1 MKKIHLYLLSFL
13 AVIAAMFG
21 ACGQDVD
28 NARKQKETI
37 EDVTFASVEFVY
49 DGQEKEVTVSGELPE
64 SVSVAYTNN
73 KKTDAGEYRAS
84 AVISGEGYETL
95 TLETT
100 WKINKAKIA
109 GVSLD
114 AEQETNADGEYHLP
128 QYTGA
133 LPEGV
138 TAKWYYEGNALTNG
152 VKTHGKY
159 NLTLV
164 LSGDNYEEKRLN
176 VLFSL
181 RMTLEEIKAA
191 AKEIVSSFNKTP
203 QPWEFLPDTFQ
214 PQYKLLTDAQ
224 AAAFAGTE
232 TQEVENA
239 YENFVNVTDIPVN
252 YIGKQMNVV
261 YGVLNSMQTAL
272 GYVQKAQA
280 GLNALETAYVE
291 FIQKNPD
298 NYSVFEDTE
307 GSFKYRINISGRNY
321 DLSVNVGN
329 VGIRFFADKTDETA
343 PIYGAWVQLNPSTVL
358 KYETTGEENL
368 KIALVVAGSA
378 SAQVE
383 FVKKDGKTAG
393 YIHEF
398 LYAVDK
404 QVTATSALLT
414 VSENYTAVVGTKGD
428 FIPTAGGRNCEVYS
442 NATGYLVG
450 TEVKETMKTTVGG
463 SGVYD
468 TLWYNLRDLSGVNSI
483 KKEDNQNGSNP
494 DTVYINGYAE
504 AIGSMEVD
512 RLKLD
517 FSRRFDIEFKT
528 VYAWRKTVN
537 ADGIEEYE
545 KAEFEAPMLFVQ
557 EKCSDTFEEDF
568 SKENKDYLTGTV
580 SLNVSAADKQAVNA
594 GYYDLLPAYEE
605 IKESVTHGDII
616 DYCEIPVSGG
626 EEGA

>member
-1 MKKIHLYLLSFL
+1 MKKIRLVLLSFL
-13 AVIAAMFG
+13 AVIAATFG
-21 ACGQDVD
+21 ACGQDAD
-28 NARKQKETI
+28 NAQKQKETI
-37 EDVTFASVEFVY
+37 EGVTFASAEFVY
-49 DGQEKEVTVSGELPE
+49 DGQEKEITVSGDMPE
-64 SVSVAYTNN
+64 GVSVAYTNN
-73 KKTDAGEYRAS
+73 KKTDAGEYKAS
-84 AVISGEGYETL
+84 AVLTGEGYETL

-109 GVSLD
+109 GVTLE
-114 AEQETNADGEYHLP
+114 AEQETDADGEYHLP
-128 QYTGA
+128 QYTGT

-138 TAKWYYEGNALTNG
+138 TAQWYYEGNALTNG

-164 LSGDNYEEKRLN
+164 LSGKNYEEKRLE
-176 VLFSL
+176 VVYSL

-191 AKEIVSSFNKTP
+191 AKEIVAAFQATP
-203 QPWEFLPDTFQ
+203 QPWGFLPEKFQ

-224 AAAFAGTE
+224 ATAFVTADKEGE
-232 TQEVENA
+232 EKNA
-239 YENFVNVTDIPVN
+239 YADFVNVSNIPVN

-261 YGVLNSMQTAL
+261 YGVLNKTQTAL

-280 GLNALETAYVE
+280 GLAAVETAYVE
-291 FIQKNPD
+291 YIQKNPD
-298 NYSVFEDTE
+298 DYTSFEDTE
-307 GSFKYRINISGRNY
+307 GSFRYRINISGRNY
-321 DLSVNVGN
+321 DLSANVGG
-329 VGIRFFADKTDETA
+329 VGVRIFADKTDETA
-343 PIYGAWVQLNPSTVL
+343 PLYGARVQLGKTSVL
-358 KYETTGEENL
+358 KYEMKGEDYL
-368 KIALVVAGSA
+368 KMAFVIADTA

-383 FVKKDGKTAG
+383 FVKENGNTTG
-393 YIHEF
+393 YIHEN
-398 LYAVDK
+398 LSAADK

-414 VSENYTAVVGTKGD
+414 VSKDYTTVVGTKGD

-450 TEVKETMKTTVGG
+450 TEVKEILNKKE
-463 SGVYD
+463 YD

-557 EKCSDTFEEDF
+557 EKCSDTLEEDF
-568 SKENKDYLTGTV
+568 SKENKDCLTGTV
-580 SLNVSAADKQAVNA
+580 SLNVSEAAKQAVHT

-605 IKESVTHGDII
+605 IKESVTDEEIKAF
-616 DYCEIPVSGG
+616 CEISVSGG
-626 EEGA
+626 EAGA

>member
-1 MKKIHLYLLSFL
+1 MKKIWFVLLSFL

-21 ACGQDVD
+21 ACEQDGD
-28 NARKQKETI
+28 NAQKQKETI
-37 EDVTFASVEFVY
+37 EGVTFASAEFVY
-49 DGQEKEVTVSGELPE
+49 DGQEKIITVSGELPE

-73 KKTDAGEYRAS
+73 KQTNAGEYEAT
-84 AVISGEGYETL
+84 AVLSGEGYETL
-95 TLETT
+95 TLRTT
-100 WKINKAKIA
+100 WKINKAQIV
-109 GVSLD
+109 GVSLA
-114 AEQETNADGEYHLP
+114 AEQETDADGEYHLP

-164 LSGDNYEEKRLN
+164 LSGDNYEEKRLD
-176 VLFSL
+176 VLYSL
-181 RMTLEEIKAA
+181 RMSVEEIKAV
-191 AKEIVSSFNKTP
+191 AKEIVEAFKQTP
-203 QPWEFLPDTFQ
+203 QPWDFLPEKFQ

-224 AAAFAGTE
+224 AAAFVTE
-232 TQEVENA
+232 EGEEKNA
-239 YENFVNVTDIPVN
+239 YAAFVNVSDIPVN

-261 YGVLNSMQTAL
+261 YGVLNKSQTAL
-272 GYVQKAQA
+272 GYVQKVQA
-280 GLNALETAYVE
+280 GLAAVETAYVE
-291 FIQKNPD
+291 YIQKNPYD
-298 NYSVFEDTE
+298 YASFEDTE
-307 GSFKYRINISGRNY
+307 GSFTYRIKISGRNY

-329 VGIRFFADKTDETA
+329 VGVRIFADKTDEENPA
-343 PIYGAWVQLNPSTVL
+343 YGARIQLTQNAVI
-358 KYETTGEENL
+358 KYDMTGEESL

-398 LYAVDK
+398 LYAADK

-414 VSENYTAVVGTKGD
+414 VSENYTTVIGTKGD
-428 FIPTAGGRNCEVYS
+428 FIPTSGGRNCEVYS

-450 TEVKETMKTTVGG
+450 TEVKEILDKKE
-463 SGVYD
+463 YD
-468 TLWYNLRDLSGVNSI
+468 TLWYNLRDLHGVTSI
-483 KKEDNQNGSNP
+483 RKEDKANWLNADTIWINGSE
-494 DTVYINGYAE
+494 TE
-504 AIGSMEVD
+504 ALHSKSVTLTD
-512 RLKLD
+512 R
-517 FSRRFDIEFKT
+517 SRRFDIEFKT
-528 VYAWRKTVN
+528 VYAWRKMVN

-545 KAEFEAPMLFVQ
+545 KAEFEVPMLFVQ

-568 SKENKDYLTGTV
+568 SKENKDYLTGPV

-605 IKESVTHGDII
+605 IKESVMHEDII